1 MKLVI
6 LINILLLAAAS
17 LARDHNMIDMPA
29 GELLKADTML
39 VEGLV
44 IQKGTGLP
52 VGGVIVR
59 CKEDSESVI
68 TLSDGKFR
76 IRVKPGTTRLVF
88 TRPGWISKTVRVR
101 RVCKRAITLRKDNRA
116 SAPQQPE
123 EDLPPDTIHPVKQEN
138 Y

>member
-1 MKLVI
+1 MKLI
-6 LINILLLAAAS
+6 ICINIILLAAAFS
-17 LARDHNMIDMPA
+17 ARDHNTIDMTA
-29 GELLKADTML
+29 GELLEADTML

-59 CKEDSESVI
+59 CKGDSKSVI
-68 TLSDGKFR
+68 TLPDGKFR
-76 IRVKPGTTRLVF
+76 IRVKPGTSRLVF
-88 TRPGWISKTVRVR
+88 IRPGWISKTVRIR
-101 RVCKRAITLRKDNRA
+101 RIWKKAVTLRKDNRA

-123 EDLPPDTIHPVKQEN
+123 EDLPPDTIHRVKPV